1 MLRANGGRS
10 VLMTVVIFANMTVII
25 YIVKL
30 DGAGKQGGR
39 QMRVSR
45 EQAAENRERILDTAA
60 KLFREKGFDGIGVA
74 DLMGAAGLT
83 HGGFYGHFAS
93 KDDLVAQACARTF
106 ARSVEAWGRS
116 AGQEARSVLAAIT
129 TSYLSVKHRDHP
141 GSGCLLAALGTDVSR
156 QGPSVRRVVT
166 EGLLGL
172 IGLLTRVVP
181 GRSAAAKR
189 ERALA
194 TMASLVGA
202 LVLARAVDNKT
213 LSEEILQATAASLQ
227 RGGLNRGN

>member
-1 MLRANGGRS
+1 MVLSSAEWGDGDR
-10 VLMTVVIFANMTVII
+10 VTLMTVVIFANMMVIM
-25 YIVKL
+25 YIVKR
-30 DGAGKQGGR
+30 GGGR
-39 QMRVSR
+39 GDAEGKQMRVSR
-45 EQAAENRERILDTAA
+45 EQAAENRERILAMAA

-93 KDDLVAQACARTF
+93 KEDLAAQACARTF

-116 AGQEARSVLAAIT
+116 VGQGTRGALAAIAA
-129 TSYLSVKHRDHP
+129 SYLSVKHRDHP
-141 GSGCLLAALGTDVSR
+141 GGGCLLAALGTDVAR

-172 IGLLTRVVP
+172 IGLLARVVP
-181 GRSAAAKR
+181 GRSAAARR

-202 LVLARAVDNKT
+202 LVLARAVDDET
-213 LSEEILQATAASLQ
+213 LSEEILRATAASL
-227 RGGLNRGN
+227 